1 MLVSPELTVL
11 PHTAVCSDHASPQ
24 GRGQAPAQDGGRT
37 SSSQRTFFIPL
48 LLFHC
53 PVIHSTHTYCSI
65 MSQPL
70 CGARERGEWGVAI
83 LRQRQLFKMFLN
95 PHSSDCQSNSV
106 RQEWSTE
113 KQRLRGGRNNRVLST
128 CLPLCKELGTHLL
141 RGLSNGALKGTCMTE
156 IITPGTEASNPL
168 FLTPPPSLKCE
179 NFYLLQL

>member
-1 MLVSPELTVL
+1 MLL
-11 PHTAVCSDHASPQ
+11 PKVEAKLQLRT
-24 GRGQAPAQDGGRT
+24 GGGLPVHKAHFSFPVVISLPRHSFDT
-37 SSSQRTFFIPL
+37 HL
-48 LLFHC
+48 LLYYV
-53 PVIHSTHTYCSI
+53 PTS
-65 MSQPL
+65 M
-70 CGARERGEWGVAI
+70 RGKTEGRVGVAI

-106 RQEWSTE
+106 RQDWPTE
-113 KQRLRGGRNNRVLST
+113 KQRLREGRNSRVLST

-141 RGLSNGALKGTCMTE
+141 CGLSNGALKGTCMTE